1 MSSRDFSKLA
11 LRVRRRQ
18 IVTVCITVIVAVTIS
33 MGLLSYKIAGS
44 QLKPPVTLHTV
55 MEGDENGRVTT
66 YTSIGFRQLVYESDY
81 GCNYSE
87 RIPFWKKADGSA
99 GYLTGKQ
106 YESLMKFMQKKSE
119 IKEEKCDF
127 IESFSDFE
135 ANIFYVEKKDDNY
148 LIYLGGKTVTYY
160 EVDEELYDNID
171 GNPAISGDAGV
182 GWKAYAV
189 SATWDG
195 KEFKNGKITEYQMGK
210 AGAEKIFE
218 EMPKPVAMIIT
229 GGMTGETET
238 SDVIEERSLL
248 KACAHFG
255 AVPSV
260 DKRIGYVPEENTVE
274 VYTLDSLYEDG
285 DVAEDKIIKVI
296 NAGDKR

>member
-1 MSSRDFSKLA
+1 MGSNDFSKLA

-18 IVTVCITVIVAVTIS
+18 IITVLIIVIITVIAS
-33 MGLLSYKIAGS
+33 MGILNYRFSGT
-44 QLKPPVTLHTV
+44 QLKPPVILHTV

-66 YTSIGFRQLVYESDY
+66 YTSIGFKQLVYESDY

-87 RIPFWKKADGSA
+87 RIPFWKKADTNA
-99 GYLTGKQ
+99 DYLTGEQ
-106 YESLMKFMQKKSE
+106 YETLMRLIQKNSE
-119 IKEEKCDF
+119 PKKEECDF
-127 IESFSDFE
+127 LESFDDFE
-135 ANIFYVEKKDDNY
+135 ADIFYVEKKDDEY

-160 EVDEELYDNID
+160 KVDGEIYDNID

-189 SATWDG
+189 SAVWNG
-195 KEFKNGKITEYQMGK
+195 NEFKDEKITEYQLGK
-210 AGAEKIFE
+210 EGAEKIFE

-229 GGMTGETET
+229 GGQTKT
-238 SDVIEERSLL
+238 SDVIEKRSLL

-260 DKRIGYVPEENTVE
+260 DKRIGYVIEKNAVE
-274 VYTLDSLYEDG
+274 VYTLESLYEDG
-285 DVAEDKIIKVI
+285 EIIEDKAIKVLR
-296 NAGDKR
+296 AGDK